1 MKNFDVIVAGGGIG
15 GLSLA
20 LSLHQ
25 AGIAV
30 RVYEVVRDPAP
41 LGVGI
46 NLQPTAVRELTELGL
61 GDALAETGIA
71 TRRLN
76 LCNKFGQLIHAERRG
91 LEAGYRWPQYSIHR
105 GELQLLLLQA
115 VRDRIGARRV
125 QSGLKVTGFE
135 QGDGRVRV
143 HLTDRESGLQQVE
156 EADVLVG
163 ADGIHS
169 AVRHQLYPSEGVP
182 RFAQQILWRAAAE
195 AEPFLDGQ
203 TMAIAGHFHQ
213 RIIVYPIASRP
224 GGKLLVNWICQKTV
238 ADRMPPRE
246 DWNRRVAKEEVLA
259 AFDRWKFPWLDLP
272 VLIDQSSDI
281 YEFPL
286 VDRDP
291 VAAWSFGRVTL
302 LGDAAHPMQPVGGQA
317 GSQAILDARALTRA
331 LVESNDTVAA
341 LERYDHERR
350 PAMNDIVLRNRN
362 LGPEIAMQLAEER
375 APNGFASIDD
385 VISRLELE
393 AFALS
398 FSKAA
403 GLDVE
408 TVNQRPSFLS
418 SKTHCSSRPLREDPL

>member
-1 MKNFDVIVAGGGIG
+1 MKELDVIVAGGGIG

-30 RVYEVVRDPAP
+30 RVYEAVRDPAP

-61 GDALAETGIA
+61 GDALAVTGVA

-76 LCNKFGQLIHAERRG
+76 LCNKFGQLIHDERRG
-91 LEAGYRWPQYSIHR
+91 IAAGYRWPQYSIHR
-105 GELQLLLLQA
+105 GELQLLLLLA
-115 VRDRIGARRV
+115 VRERIGGENIR
-125 QSGLKVTGFE
+125 SGLKLTGFA
-135 QGDGRVRV
+135 QDGGRVRARFA
-143 HLTDRESGLQQVE
+143 DRLSGSEILD

-169 AVRHQLYPSEGVP
+169 AVRHQLYPAEGEP
-182 RFAQQILWRAAAE
+182 HFAQQMLWRAAVE
-195 AEPFLDGQ
+195 AEPVLDGETQ
-203 TMAIAGHFHQ
+203 VIAGHFHQ
-213 RIIVYPIASRP
+213 RIIVYPIGRRRN
-224 GGKLLVNWICQKTV
+224 GKTLINWICQKMV
-238 ADRMPPRE
+238 PDRAPPRE

-259 AFDRWKFPWLDLP
+259 AFGGWKFPWLDLP
-272 VLIDQSSDI
+272 ALIDRSPEI

-302 LGDAAHPMQPVGGQA
+302 LGDAAHPMQPIGGQA

-331 LVESNDTVAA
+331 LRETRDPVAA
-341 LERYDHERR
+341 LLRYDGERR
-350 PAMNDIVLRNRN
+350 PAMNDVILRNRN
-362 LGPEIAMQLAEER
+362 LGPEAAMQLAEDR
-375 APNGFASIDD
+375 APNGFAGVDE
-385 VISRLELE
+385 VISRRELD
-393 AFALS
+393 AIVAS
-398 FSKAA
+398 FTVAA

-408 TVNQRPSFLS
+408 TVNSRPSYILPAA
-418 SKTHCSSRPLREDPL
+418 RARA